1 MLEHVAKLPC
11 GYTATFR
18 WNNNGMKV
26 QWEPHVPHIKS
37 LRHQCKFLEA
47 YANARREF
55 MTDVA
60 ATIGGGVLIVDMDGT
75 SEVIVP
81 PSRQ

>member
-18 WNNNGMKV
+18 WDNGMKV
-26 QWEPHVPHIKS
+26 QWEPNVPRFNS
-37 LRHQCKFLEA
+37 RRHQRKFLEA

-60 ATIGGGVLIVDMDGT
+60 ATIGGGVLVVDTDGAF
-75 SEVIVP
+75 EVIAP
-81 PSRQ
+81 PTRQ

>member
-1 MLEHVAKLPC
+1 
-11 GYTATFR
+11 
-18 WNNNGMKV
+18 
-26 QWEPHVPHIKS
+26 VPRINS
-37 LRHQCKFLEA
+37 RRHQRKFLEA

-60 ATIGGGVLIVDMDGT
+60 ATIGGGVLVVDTDGAF
-75 SEVIVP
+75 EVIAP